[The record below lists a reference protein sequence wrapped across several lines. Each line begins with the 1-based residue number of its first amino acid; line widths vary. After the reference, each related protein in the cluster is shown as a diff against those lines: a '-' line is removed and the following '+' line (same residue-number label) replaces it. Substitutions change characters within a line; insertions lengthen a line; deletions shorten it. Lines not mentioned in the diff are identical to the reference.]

1 MSVSVLILTLN
12 EEANLPRCLE
22 SLAWTDDVVVLDS
35 GSSDHTQELARKAGA
50 RVEFR
55 AFDNYAAQRNYG
67 LNEIEY
73 KYPWILMVDADEL
86 VPDELA
92 GEIRAAVSSCPDDV
106 SMFRMRRKDF
116 LMGKW
121 LKHSSGYPTWFGR
134 LIRGGCVRVERSIN
148 EEYCTDGKVISLEHH
163 LHHYPF
169 NKGLHAWFEKHNRY
183 STMEAE
189 LKFQAAPV
197 GPGWRKLFSPDPVL
211 RRKAQKELVYSL
223 PGRPLIVFT
232 AFYFL
237 RGGLLEG
244 RAGFMLSMLK
254 AIYEYMIVCKTKELK
269 RRKTGLPF

>member
-1 MSVSVLILTLN
+1 MSISVLILTLD
-12 EEANLPRCLE
+12 EEANLPRCLD
-22 SLAWTDDVVVLDS
+22 SLGWTDDVVVLDS
-35 GSSDHTQELARKAGA
+35 GSSDRTRELAQQAGV
-50 RVEFR
+50 RVEYR

-67 LNEIEY
+67 LKDIEY
-73 KYPWILMVDADEL
+73 KYPWILMVDADEV
-86 VPDELA
+86 VPVELA
-92 GEIRAAVSSCPDDV
+92 DEIRAVVDSCPDEV

-134 LIRGGCVRVERSIN
+134 LIRKGQVRVERSIN
-148 EEYCTDGKVISLEHH
+148 EEYCTDGKVGSLEHH
-163 LHHYPF
+163 LYHYPF

-189 LKFQAAPV
+189 LKLQAP
-197 GPGWRKLFSPDPVL
+197 PGEHRWHDLFSRDPVQ
-211 RRKAQKELVYSL
+211 RRKMQKALVYSL
-223 PGRPLIVFT
+223 PGRPLLVFIV
-232 AFYFL
+232 FYFL

-254 AIYEYMIVCKTKELK
+254 TIYEYMIVCKTKELK